1 MVVSFKFSSLVN
13 SFAFEL
19 RRLRNVHS
27 ILRFL
32 RRSIW
37 HGLKEGLLE
46 FLRIIFKDCKKMGPP
61 FKTFSI
67 YKELRAQNPTYSGKV
82 IIEDQGTPYVKI
94 DSIVIKS
101 RLRQHLEQPWPVVWS
116 EHTDARLISHS
127 LALVNE
133 DKELCIESVYGYER
147 LRDDPASKYLFWEKE
162 TYLSGKWT
170 SIVSNWNRLDGVP
183 IYGHWLHDALPR
195 LAYLDELPSDTGIL
209 VPNEL
214 KPIHWEALE
223 LLGVKDR
230 CRPTKETNI
239 VVEKYYFSSPTS
251 MITCYNP
258 YGINWMRKKLL
269 PKADKSFNGP
279 KKFFFAR
286 SGKNRSIGNIAEI
299 TKEIQNMGW
308 TVVNDLDLNFS
319 QTIKLFSEA
328 TNVCGFLGSNMSNV
342 IFCQTGCKVTTLVLD
357 FWPDGFVDLIADP
370 LNLDNQSVILN
381 AGGAFAYTP
390 TVRIEDII
398 FSLKQR
404 K

>member
-1 MVVSFKFSSLVN
+1 MRKFVK
-13 SFAFEL
+13 F
-19 RRLRNVHS
+19 HS
-27 ILRFL
+27 ILRFA

-37 HGLKEGLLE
+37 YGLKEGLWE
-46 FLRIIFKDCKKMGPP
+46 FLRIILKDCKKFGPP
-61 FKTFSI
+61 SKTFSI
-67 YKELRAQNPTYSGKV
+67 YRELRAQNPAYSGKV
-82 IIEDQGTPYVKI
+82 IIEDQGTPYVKQ
-94 DSIVIKS
+94 DSVVIKS

-116 EHTDARLISHS
+116 EHTDQRLISHS
-127 LALVNE
+127 LALINE

-147 LRDDPASKYLFWEKE
+147 FRDDPASKYLVWEKE
-162 TYLSGKWT
+162 IYLPGKWT
-170 SIVSNWNRLDGVP
+170 SIVSNWNPLDGVP

-195 LAYLDELPSDTGIL
+195 LAYLDELPLDTRIL

-223 LLGVKDR
+223 LLGLKYR

-258 YGINWMRKKLL
+258 YGINWMREKLL

-286 SGKNRSIGNIAEI
+286 TGKNRSIGNIAEI
-299 TKEIQNMGW
+299 TSEIQNMGW
-308 TVVNDLDLNFS
+308 DIVNDLDLNFS

-328 TNVCGFLGSNMSNV
+328 THVCGFLGSNMSNV
-342 IFCQTGCKVTTLVLD
+342 IFCRAGCKVTTLVLD

-370 LNLDNQSVILN
+370 LNLDHKSVVLP
-381 AGGAFAYTP
+381 AGGPFVHTP
-390 TVRIEDII
+390 IVKAADVV
-398 FSLKQR
+398 SALK